1 MSDEHDHESAM
12 PTIQEL
18 TLIVDSHSTDSDPEM
33 RLTVA
38 DAFIGRAR
46 IYVNQ
51 GDHTA
56 ADSQITLIVD
66 SYSADT
72 QPAMRAKV
80 SATLFSR
87 GDLQTQQ
94 GNYAAASAAYRA
106 IVNSYITDSATSVR
120 LEVAKALFMLGHV
133 SQKDESA
140 NSRVYAISIWNMAL
154 ETYGDDSE
162 PEMHSVLA
170 DIRTLRDQIAS

>member
-1 MSDEHDHESAM
+1 MSDEHD
-12 PTIQEL
+12 PTL
-18 TLIVDSHSTDSDPEM
+18 ADYTSIVDSYSTDSDPEM

-38 DAFIGRAR
+38 DAFIGRVR

-51 GDHTA
+51 GDHAA

-72 QPAMRAKV
+72 RPAMRAKV
-80 SATLFSR
+80 SAALYER

-94 GNYAAASAAYRA
+94 GNYTAASAAYRA
-106 IVNSYITDSATSVR
+106 VVNSYITDSTASVR

-133 SQKDESA
+133 SQKDESE

-162 PEMHSVLA
+162 PEMHSLLA
-170 DIRTLRDQIAS
+170 DIRTMRDQIAS